1 MHLGRLFQRS
11 VKMYSNRPALALA
24 CEPAM
29 NYAGLDIQIRAL
41 ALWMRHTLK
50 LQPGERVTLAMKNR
64 LEYAQAMLA
73 AWHAGLCAVPINSR
87 LHPNEIDYVL
97 RDSASKLCLTDAE
110 LYSGLRPV
118 AESIESLQL
127 IDVGDAGF
135 TQALHGP
142 CTDEDFLLSQDGD
155 SPAWLFYTSGTTG
168 RPKGVV
174 LTHANLVNMA
184 LNFYADVESVR
195 STDVLLHVAPMSHGS
210 GLYSIPYFLQGAL
223 QVIPRSGGFNEA
235 ETCDLL
241 QYYRNV
247 SFFAAPTIVQR
258 LTRYVANDP
267 VDLPGLKT
275 IVVAGAPFYVEDI
288 KTAVHVLG
296 PRIAQIYGQG
306 ESPMSITAQAA
317 EQIADAVQNND
328 DAYLGSVGHAQTSVE
343 VFIEDGAGNPLGINQ
358 PGEIMVAGPT
368 VMQGYWRNAEATQST
383 LLNGKLHTGD
393 VGLVDERGLLHLKDR
408 SKDVIIS
415 GGTNIYPRE
424 VEETLMQH
432 PEVVEVSVIG
442 IPDSKWGEAVLAFVV
457 GRQSSGEIA
466 QSELDTLCLN
476 RMARFKRPKHYVFLD
491 QLPKNATGKV
501 LKRQLHDLIPIELRP
516 R

>member
-1 MHLGRLFQRS
+1 
-11 VKMYSNRPALALA
+11 MYSNRPALALA

-247 SFFAAPTIVQR
+247 
-258 LTRYVANDP
+258 
-267 VDLPGLKT
+267 
-275 IVVAGAPFYVEDI
+275 
-288 KTAVHVLG
+288 
-296 PRIAQIYGQG
+296 
-306 ESPMSITAQAA
+306 
-317 EQIADAVQNND
+317 
-328 DAYLGSVGHAQTSVE
+328 
-343 VFIEDGAGNPLGINQ
+343 
-358 PGEIMVAGPT
+358 
-368 VMQGYWRNAEATQST
+368 
-383 LLNGKLHTGD
+383 
-393 VGLVDERGLLHLKDR
+393 
-408 SKDVIIS
+408 
-415 GGTNIYPRE
+415 
-424 VEETLMQH
+424 
-432 PEVVEVSVIG
+432 
-442 IPDSKWGEAVLAFVV
+442 
-457 GRQSSGEIA
+457 
-466 QSELDTLCLN
+466 
-476 RMARFKRPKHYVFLD
+476 
-491 QLPKNATGKV
+491 
-501 LKRQLHDLIPIELRP
+501 
-516 R
+516 